1 MSRATELENDNDVF
15 EAPTSKSR
23 GLFQILWQR
32 KSFLLL
38 GAFIGLAL
46 GFLYHAQRPTVYQSS
61 CDLTVVPKPSLDSRN
76 NNNNAAIQSDHIP
89 LHISILSSR
98 PLAQLAI

>member
-1 MSRATELENDNDVF
+1 MSRAIELDNDNDVF

-32 KSFLLL
+32 KAFVFL

-46 GFLYHAQRPTVYQSS
+46 GFLYHTQRTTIYQSS
-61 CDLTVVPKPSLDSRN
+61 CDLTVVPKPSLRDAN
-76 NNNNAAIQSDHIP
+76 NNNNASQSDHIP

-98 PLAQLAI
+98 PLAHL